1 MDIKQLKTFLVL
13 SKLKNYTKTA
23 AELDY
28 AQSSISA
35 QIQQLELELN
45 TKLFDRIGKNVY
57 LTASGK
63 MLIPYANEILSLS
76 ANAKERINFDSSS
89 RGQILIGASES
100 LCIFQLPRIIKP
112 FMNLHPNIEVK
123 IKLTDNEQAIQ
134 QLTDNEIDLAF
145 TIGNPIAH
153 SSIISLHK
161 RSEKILILSDTAH
174 SLTSK
179 KRLEI
184 HDFAN
189 QTFILT
195 GSGCNYRAAFEHDM
209 HSNGVPYQIALE
221 TGSVQAIKEMAVSGL
236 GLCVLPQLAVQKE
249 LEANLLCALPYSNS
263 YSIYSQLFCH
273 NSKWISPYLS
283 DFIKMIQDNF

>member
-35 QIQQLELELN
+35 QIQQLEQELN
-45 TKLFDRIGKNVY
+45 TKLFDRIGKNIY

-89 RGQILIGASES
+89 RGQIVIGASES
-100 LCIFQLPRIIKP
+100 LCIFLLPKIIKA
-112 FMNLHPNIEVK
+112 FMNLHPNIELK
-123 IKLTDNEQAIQ
+123 IKLTDNEQVIR
-134 QLTDNEIDLAF
+134 QLTNNEFDIAF

-153 SSIISLHK
+153 SSITNLHK
-161 RSEKILILSDTAH
+161 RAEKILILSDTTH
-174 SLTSK
+174 PLTSK

-195 GSGCNYRAAFEHDM
+195 GAGCNYRAAFEHDM
-209 HSNGVPYQIALE
+209 HSNGVPYKIALE
-221 TGSVQAIKEMAVSGL
+221 TGSVQTIKEMAVSGL
-236 GLCVLPQLAVQKE
+236 GICVLPQMAVQKE
-249 LEANLLCALPYSNS
+249 LEANLLCALPYSNN
-263 YSIYSQLFCH
+263 YSIYSQIFCH
-273 NSKWISPYLS
+273 NSKWISRYLS
-283 DFIKMIQDNF
+283 DLIKMIQDN